1 MGKTT
6 GFIEYPRRKTP
17 WRDPMERSLDY
28 YEINTPPDK
37 KHLKTQGARCMDC
50 GVPFCESDH
59 GCPIDNLIPEWNDL
73 VYQGRWKEALDR
85 LSETNNFPEFT
96 GRTCPAPCEGAC
108 VLGINEPA
116 VTIKSIENAIVDV
129 GFENDW
135 IQPHQPSFRT
145 NKSVAIVGSGPA
157 GLTAADQLNKLG
169 HQVTVFERD
178 DRIGGLLMYG
188 IPNMKL
194 SKSVVNRRIKLL
206 QDSGI
211 NFYTNIDVGADL
223 TAEEI
228 MKQYDAVLLATGA
241 IVPRDLEIPGR
252 ELNNVYFA
260 MEYLTAHTKSLLNSS
275 LADNTYINAKDK
287 NVIVIGGG
295 DTGTDC
301 IATAIRHGCKSLVN
315 MELLPKPPLERDSNN
330 PWPLWPNILRTD
342 YGHQESIER
351 FGVDPREYEVSSN
364 LFVDDG
370 DSKVSGL
377 KTQSIKWIK
386 QNGQWKMD
394 FIEGTEKLWEA
405 DLILLAMGFTGP
417 EKDLP
422 DQLGVNFDQKENI
435 DTPLGSF
442 ATSRSGVFTAGDCR
456 RGQSLVVW
464 AINEGRGAALAID
477 KYLEAKVGNRT

>member
-17 WRDPMERSLDY
+17 WRDPIERSLDY
-28 YEINTPPDK
+28 YEINAPLDQK
-37 KHLKTQGARCMDC
+37 QLKTQGARCMDC

-59 GCPIDNLIPEWNDL
+59 GCPIDNLIPEWNDF
-73 VYQGRWKEALDR
+73 VYQGRWKEALNR

-129 GFENDW
+129 GFENNW
-135 IQPHQPSFRT
+135 IRPHQPSFRT
-145 NKSVAIVGSGPA
+145 NKSIAIVGSGPA

-194 SKSVVNRRIKLL
+194 SKSVVSRRIKLL

-211 NFYTNIDVGADL
+211 NFYTNIDVGIDL
-223 TAEEI
+223 TADEI

-241 IVPRDLEIPGR
+241 TVPRDLDIPGR
-252 ELNNVYFA
+252 ELKNVYFA
-260 MEYLTAHTKSLLNSS
+260 MEFLTAHTKSLLNSS
-275 LADNTYINAKDK
+275 LGDNAYIDAKDK

-315 MELLPKPPLERDSNN
+315 MELLSKPPLERDINN

-351 FGVDPREYEVSSN
+351 FGKDPREYEISSN

-370 DSKVSGL
+370 DGKVSGL
-377 KTQSIKWIK
+377 KTQSIEWCKK
-386 QNGQWKMD
+386 NGKWKMD
-394 FIEGTEKLWEA
+394 FMQGTEKLWEA

-417 EKDLP
+417 EKSLP
-422 DQLGVNFDQKENI
+422 DQLGVGFNEKENI
-435 DTPLGSF
+435 DTPDERFL
-442 ATSRSGVFTAGDCR
+442 TTRSGVFTAGDCR
-456 RGQSLVVW
+456 KGQSLVVW
-464 AINEGRGAALAID
+464 AINEGRGAASAID
-477 KYLEAKVGNRT
+477 KYLKS